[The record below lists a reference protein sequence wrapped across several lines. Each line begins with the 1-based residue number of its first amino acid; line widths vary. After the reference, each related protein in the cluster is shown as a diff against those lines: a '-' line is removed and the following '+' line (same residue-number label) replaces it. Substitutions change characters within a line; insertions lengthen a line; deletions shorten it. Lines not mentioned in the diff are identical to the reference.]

1 MTRPVVVGLVD
12 SGVVREVRGVEDGQA
27 FALDAAGA
35 VVSGAPAPD
44 VLGHG
49 TALARLIRAA
59 APGAGLLN
67 AQVFGTT
74 FLAAPA
80 AVAAAID
87 WVVGAG
93 ARVVNLSFGLRAD
106 RDVLRAACAAAEAAG
121 VLLVAASAAR
131 GAPVFPA
138 AYPGVLRV
146 SGDARCGPEEVSDL
160 EGEPAHFGAS
170 PVASGA
176 TGVAGGASFACAR
189 VSGMLAAVLARE
201 PGLGAP
207 AVLARLRA
215 LAMYRGRERRGV
227 A

>member
-1 MTRPVVVGLVD
+1 MRLLPPALTHLPTGNDPIPGVPVQVILVCHFHAMTPEER
-12 SGVVREVRGVEDGQA
+12 REW
-27 FALDAAGA
+27 
-35 VVSGAPAPD
+35 
-44 VLGHG
+44 
-49 TALARLIRAA
+49 TAKGGRARKHQQR
-59 APGAGLLN
+59 
-67 AQVFGTT
+67 
-74 FLAAPA
+74 
-80 AVAAAID
+80 
-87 WVVGAG
+87 
-93 ARVVNLSFGLRAD
+93 LRAD

-176 TGVAGGASFACAR
+176 TGLVGGASFACAR

-215 LAMYRGRERRGV
+215 LARYRGRERRGV